1 MTANGFRRIALG
13 MKEAIE
19 GSHMGHPDFRAH
31 GRIFAT
37 LKPGLKAGMVVL
49 TPEQQESFVRE
60 HPGAFVPENGAW
72 GRRGCTAV
80 RLEAADEETA
90 GEALTLAWQNS
101 AARAKPKPRANP
113 GPFKGGA
120 AQRSRR

>member
-13 MKEAIE
+13 MKGAIE

-49 TPEQQESFVRE
+49 TPEQQAVFVRE
-60 HPGAFVPENGAW
+60 HPGAFAPENGSW
-72 GRRGCTAV
+72 GRQGCTGVLLAAV
-80 RLEAADEETA
+80 DEETA

-101 AARAKPKPRANP
+101 ATKAKAKSKAKRPVPHVKR
-113 GPFKGGA
+113 
-120 AQRSRR
+120 